1 MVDPGHWEKKGYDEG
16 SEPICGSEGLPGG
29 GAISVKIGR
38 QMNCQGVG
46 DGRVKVTLE
55 CFLGRQTNRNSL
67 PVLSY
72 ALEHK
77 GYSMLCK
84 VLFTVLRLGA
94 PGTTG

>member
-1 MVDPGHWEKKGYDEG
+1 M
-16 SEPICGSEGLPGG
+16 
-29 GAISVKIGR
+29 KIGR
-38 QMNCQGVG
+38 QMNWQGVG
-46 DGRVKVTLE
+46 DGRVKVILE
-55 CFLGRQTNRNSL
+55 WFLGRQSNSNSL
-67 PVLSY
+67 QVLSY